1 MTEEVR
7 MSMICLRHRLPL
19 PGGLLAMALALCSA
33 PPVHSETQAPSA
45 PDQPIGRNRHA
56 DQPGVYVRLGVG
68 VDKPDTGRYRDDTCS
83 SINPPA
89 LFGCINGD
97 DGRSLGARGSF
108 DSTVVVDTALGYRF
122 LPWLRAEALLSWR
135 PSMDFN
141 GQSNFIGAGDH
152 QPVWGS
158 VSSLAGFGVA
168 YVDLPPIGSVQPFL
182 GAGLGAAHNRM
193 GAMRYSFPALP
204 ANAST
209 TTPDGS
215 RTNLAYLLTAGLS
228 VPLGDRLDL
237 DLAYRFTDLGQVQT
251 NGGEA
256 TVVRARGTRRIDIG
270 GTRADLVTHGA
281 MLSLRYAF

>member
-1 MTEEVR
+1 M
-7 MSMICLRHRLPL
+7 RHMAGAVGKSRFWSV
-19 PGGLLAMALALCSA
+19 AMAVLLCNA
-33 PPVHSETQAPSA
+33 QPVYSETEPPSA
-45 PDQPIGRNRHA
+45 PDQPAESLRRA
-56 DQPGVYVRLGVG
+56 DQPGVYLRLGVG
-68 VDKPDTGRYRDDTCS
+68 LDEPERSRYRDDTCS

-89 LFGCINGD
+89 LFGCVNGD
-97 DGRSLGARGSF
+97 DGRPLGARGSF
-108 DSTVVVDTALGYRF
+108 DSTVVLDTALGYRF

-135 PSMDFN
+135 PSMDFK

-182 GAGLGAAHNRM
+182 GAGVGAAHNQM

-228 VPLGDRLDL
+228 VPIGDRLNL
-237 DLAYRFTDLGQVQT
+237 DFAYRYTDLGQVQT

-270 GTRADLVTHGA
+270 GTHADLQSHGA
-281 MLSLRYAF
+281 MISLRYAF

>member
-1 MTEEVR
+1 MAGAVGKSR
-7 MSMICLRHRLPL
+7 FWSV
-19 PGGLLAMALALCSA
+19 AMAVLLCNA
-33 PPVHSETQAPSA
+33 QPVYSETEPPSA
-45 PDQPIGRNRHA
+45 PDQPAESLRRA
-56 DQPGVYVRLGVG
+56 DQPGVYLRLGVG
-68 VDKPDTGRYRDDTCS
+68 LDEPERSRYRDDTCS

-89 LFGCINGD
+89 LFGCVNGD
-97 DGRSLGARGSF
+97 DGRPLGARGSF
-108 DSTVVVDTALGYRF
+108 DSTVVLDTALGYRF

-135 PSMDFN
+135 PSMDFK

-182 GAGLGAAHNRM
+182 GAGVGAAHNQM

-228 VPLGDRLDL
+228 VPIGDRLNL
-237 DLAYRFTDLGQVQT
+237 DFAYRYTDLGQVQT

-270 GTRADLVTHGA
+270 GTHADLQSHGA
-281 MLSLRYAF
+281 MISLRYAF

>member
-1 MTEEVR
+1 
-7 MSMICLRHRLPL
+7 
-19 PGGLLAMALALCSA
+19 MAALLCSA
-33 PPVHSETQAPSA
+33 QPVYSETEPPSA
-45 PDQPIGRNRHA
+45 PDQPAESLRRA
-56 DQPGVYVRLGVG
+56 DQPGVYLRLGVG
-68 VDKPDTGRYRDDTCS
+68 LDEPERSRYRDDTCS

-89 LFGCINGD
+89 LFGCVNGD
-97 DGRSLGARGSF
+97 DGRPLGARGSF
-108 DSTVVVDTALGYRF
+108 DSTVVLDTALGYRF

-168 YVDLPPIGSVQPFL
+168 YVDLPPIGPVQPFL
-182 GAGLGAAHNRM
+182 GAGVGAAHNQM

-237 DLAYRFTDLGQVQT
+237 DLAYRYTDLGQVQT

-270 GTRADLVTHGA
+270 GTHADLQSHGA
-281 MLSLRYAF
+281 MISLRYAF